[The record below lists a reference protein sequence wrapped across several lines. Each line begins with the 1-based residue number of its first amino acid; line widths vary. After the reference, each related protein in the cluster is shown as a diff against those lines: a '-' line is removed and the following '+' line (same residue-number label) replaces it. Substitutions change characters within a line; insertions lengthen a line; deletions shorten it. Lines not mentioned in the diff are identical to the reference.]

1 MVCLTPW
8 RKRVHE
14 GSDVQFQDA
23 LGPSLCVSEECD
35 GSSSSAS
42 RQSRSPRRSRR
53 GESVTKS
60 ALTSVPSIFRPDLN
74 STKSDTDTHR
84 DTHAWVQTCGS
95 NWGELDLDDDQL
107 LQDHEHVDYDCVPY
121 GPPASR
127 SSRHL
132 HALATRTHTHTNIQ
146 TQRLIPQSIRPRM
159 MQSHASISPPPPW
172 IGVLRSRWWLGLR
185 PVLQAWLSR
194 VHLFQRHQLR
204 CQIWALAR
212 ALRAARLCG
221 ICGLQRGVH
230 AAPAS
235 RFSWPSWIGGNGLI
249 LKHGQQC
256 YQQCWPA
263 RLTRLTEL
271 GRHVDVFRLYRCDL
285 CRKGRR
291 RRREDAQPEPQ
302 RKKGCRGLCRWH
314 VNFRVVHAG
323 PNPFAT
329 EDACHARSCPGKWKR
344 RFRWASRCARQSAS
358 CAEWGKR
365 MRSDWRAAASRE
377 TPWQCR

>member
-1 MVCLTPW
+1 LLCPGWSWPARWLILDFSMGLGCLVCLTPW

-14 GSDVQFQDA
+14 GSDVQFHDA

-132 HALATRTHTHTNIQ
+132 HALATRTHTHTQ
-146 TQRLIPQSIRPRM
+146 THRHTNTTPHPSINPATYDAVPRLN
-159 MQSHASISPPPPW
+159 
-172 IGVLRSRWWLGLR
+172 
-185 PVLQAWLSR
+185 
-194 VHLFQRHQLR
+194 
-204 CQIWALAR
+204 
-212 ALRAARLCG
+212 
-221 ICGLQRGVH
+221 
-230 AAPAS
+230 
-235 RFSWPSWIGGNGLI
+235 FSTT
-249 LKHGQQC
+249 
-256 YQQCWPA
+256 A
-263 RLTRLTEL
+263 
-271 GRHVDVFRLYRCDL
+271 VD
-285 CRKGRR
+285 
-291 RRREDAQPEPQ
+291 
-302 RKKGCRGLCRWH
+302 
-314 VNFRVVHAG
+314 
-323 PNPFAT
+323 
-329 EDACHARSCPGKWKR
+329 
-344 RFRWASRCARQSAS
+344 RCA
-358 CAEWGKR
+358 
-365 MRSDWRAAASRE
+365 
-377 TPWQCR
+377 P